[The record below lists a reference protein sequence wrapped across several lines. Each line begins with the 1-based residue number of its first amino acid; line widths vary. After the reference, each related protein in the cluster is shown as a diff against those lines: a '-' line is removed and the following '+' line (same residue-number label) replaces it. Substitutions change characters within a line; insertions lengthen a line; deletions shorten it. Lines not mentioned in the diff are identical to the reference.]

1 MSSSA
6 ALPPPPAD
14 AAAAAAPAPPP
25 KSARGCRVVS
35 LLPSATELVA
45 AVGAELV
52 GRSHEC
58 DYPPDVVE
66 GVPVLT
72 GAVNKFENSQQMHDE
87 TCQLLESGQGLCEF

>member
-14 AAAAAAPAPPP
+14 ASAGAVASPPP
-25 KSARGCRVVS
+25 TRRCRVVS

-72 GAVNKFENSQQMHDE
+72 GAVNTFENSQQMHDE